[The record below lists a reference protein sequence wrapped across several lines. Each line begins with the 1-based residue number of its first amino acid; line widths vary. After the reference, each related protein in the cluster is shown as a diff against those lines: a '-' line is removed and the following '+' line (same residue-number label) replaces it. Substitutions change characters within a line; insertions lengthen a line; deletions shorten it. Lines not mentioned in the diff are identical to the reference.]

1 MMTVASPEPG
11 EAEKEA
17 SRWVA
22 TTEAALRRAG
32 GRSTA
37 ARRGI
42 LGLLDAADGGMSA
55 EELLLALGAAGLPA
69 ARSTVYRTLDTL
81 REIGAVET
89 VHPDPEHHRY
99 LARRSAHQHHL
110 VCEICGTVTTFDGC
124 DLEDEVIAAAV
135 ATGFRVRR
143 HTLEI
148 LGSCA
153 ECGPSD
159 LEAEAAAV

>member
-1 MMTVASPEPG
+1 MMMDGSREPG
-11 EAEKEA
+11 AGEAEA
-17 SRWVA
+17 SRWVEA
-22 TTEAALRRAG
+22 TEAALRRAG

-42 LGLLDAADGGMSA
+42 LRLLDAAEGGMSA
-55 EELLLALGAAGLPA
+55 EELLAALGAAGLPA

-89 VHPDPEHHRY
+89 VHPNPEHHRY
-99 LARRSAHQHHL
+99 LARRSSHQHHL
-110 VCEICGTVTTFDGC
+110 VCEVCGTVTTFDGC

-135 ATGFRVRR
+135 ATGFRVRQ

-153 ECGPSD
+153 ECGPTGGD
-159 LEAEAAAV
+159 AAAV

>member
-1 MMTVASPEPG
+1 MKVGNPG
-11 EAEKEA
+11 PRATETEA

-22 TTEAALRRAG
+22 ATEAALRRAG

-42 LGLLDAADGGMSA
+42 LRLLDAAASGMSA

-89 VHPDPEHHRY
+89 VHPNPEHHRY

-110 VCEICGTVTTFDGC
+110 VCEVCGTVTTFDGC
-124 DLEDEVIAAAV
+124 ELEDEVIAAAV

-153 ECGPSD
+153 ECGPPAIAT
-159 LEAEAAAV
+159 EPAAV